1 MLVQVNYEV
10 LLALELPLQL
20 LSVHVVGITF
30 LVCRVEAVHL
40 LVRCRFKMIVGQH
53 NLIKYSVAQV
63 GEIIRAVAP
72 DSFHIGR
79 KSAA

>member
-1 MLVQVNYEV
+1 MLVQIDDEV

-20 LSVHVVGITF
+20 LRVHVVGVTL
-30 LVCRVEAVHL
+30 LVCWVEVVHV
-40 LVRCRFKMIVGQH
+40 LVRCRFKMIVRQRR
-53 NLIKYSVAQV
+53 LIKKSGALVS
-63 GEIIRAVAP
+63 GSIRAVGL